1 MSQDKKWNPGADAA
15 DDDDDD
21 GRDETD
27 FQALKDAT
35 LFAIEVSNSM
45 VAPPGQDDDMDAEGG
60 GSRKKKSRHSKPR
73 YSSAEAALRC
83 AEAVLKNRII
93 STPNDMMGILLFG
106 TEQTKYGEGSSNISY
121 PNCYLLMDLDIPDA
135 PSIKE
140 LKYLLDN
147 PDELSEIL
155 TPSKKPASMA
165 NVLFAANHLF
175 TTKAANFNSRR
186 LFIITD
192 NDNPETDKSARASAQ
207 TRARD
212 LYDLGVRIEPF
223 FISSPT
229 HQFDKTLFYTD
240 IMYDTGE
247 DTTENLPDAEE
258 VSKATDAESR
268 YNQMMSAIT
277 AKQAPR
283 RALFTLKM
291 EIGRGLTIGI
301 KGFLLYK
308 RVTPSRSHYIHEQ
321 GEKLQIVKGTT
332 TRMVEETAQEVTPDR
347 IRKAYKFGGETV
359 TFSDEDF
366 KQMRNFGDPVLRILG
381 FKPQSE
387 LQFWHNMRSSTFIY
401 PSEEDY
407 TGSTRTFAAL
417 RNKLIASKL
426 MGLAWFVARRN
437 AAPVMTAIIP
447 SLEPQGMFLIPLPFV
462 DDIRQNPEI
471 PHIVAP
477 NHLIDRM
484 QDVIRQLHMPRGY
497 IPEKYPNPALQKH
510 YKVLEAIALEEEL
523 PEEFE
528 DKTEPKYKN
537 IEKHAG
543 QMIRD
548 WGDSLAQ
555 AMADF
560 RLTKPAQ
567 VEIHGTKRGRDS
579 ASGAAAKKAKKDAD
593 AGPGDADKEIKA
605 AYDKNT
611 LNKLTVAVLKDWL
624 VSKGMSASGKKADL
638 VERIEE
644 HFENK

>member
-1 MSQDKKWNPGADAA
+1 MSADKKWNSGADAA

-21 GRDETD
+21 GRDETE
-27 FQALKDAT
+27 FQAMKDAT
-35 LFAIEVSNSM
+35 LFAIEISNSM
-45 VAPPGQDDDMDAEGG
+45 IAPPTDDDDDTEA
-60 GSRKKKSRHSKPR
+60 GSKKKKNKKPK

-106 TEQTKYGEGSSNISY
+106 TEQTKYGDSGSNISY

-155 TPSKKPASMA
+155 KPSKKPASMA

-192 NDNPETDKSARASAQ
+192 NDNPETDKASRSSAQ

-212 LYDLGVRIEPF
+212 LYDLNVRIEPF
-223 FISSPT
+223 FISTPT
-229 HQFDKTLFYTD
+229 HQFDKSLFYTD
-240 IMYDTGE
+240 ILYDTGE
-247 DTTENLPDAEE
+247 DTTENLPTEE
-258 VSKATDAESR
+258 PTTDAESR
-268 YNQMMSAIT
+268 YEQMLSAIT

-291 EIGRGLTIGI
+291 ELGKGLTIGI
-301 KGFLLYK
+301 KGYLLHK
-308 RVTPSRSHYIHEQ
+308 RLDPSRSHYIHEQ

-332 TRMVEETAQEVTPDR
+332 TRMAEETATEVSPDQ

-366 KQMRNFGDPVLRILG
+366 KQMRNFGEPVLRILG

-387 LQFWHNMRSSTFIY
+387 LQLWHNTRSSTFIY

-417 RNKLIASKL
+417 RNKLLESKL
-426 MGLAWFVARRN
+426 MGISWFIPRRS
-437 AAPVMTAIIP
+437 AAPVMAAIIP
-447 SLEPQGMFLIPLPFV
+447 SVEPQGMFTIPLPYV

-471 PHIVAP
+471 PHIVSP

-484 QDVIRQLHMPRGY
+484 QDVIRQLHMPKGY
-497 IPEKYPNPALQKH
+497 IPSKYPNPALQKH

-528 DKTEPKYKN
+528 DKTEPKYKS
-537 IEKHAG
+537 IEKYAG
-543 QMIRD
+543 QQIQE
-548 WGDSLAQ
+548 WGEALSQ
-555 AMADF
+555 AMTEF
-560 RLTKPAQ
+560 RLSKPAQ
-567 VEIHGTKRGRDS
+567 VEVHGTKRGREP
-579 ASGAAAKKAKKDAD
+579 AGGAAAAKKVKKDVE
-593 AGPGDADKEIKA
+593 GGGGGDADKEIRA

-624 VSKGMSASGKKADL
+624 NSKGMSVAGKKADL
-638 VERIEE
+638 VERIED

>member
-1 MSQDKKWNPGADAA
+1 MSADKKWNSGADAA

-21 GRDETD
+21 SRDETE
-27 FQALKDAT
+27 FQAMKDAT
-35 LFAIEVSNSM
+35 LFAIEISNSM
-45 VAPPGQDDDMDAEGG
+45 IAPADEDDDDVAG
-60 GSRKKKSRHSKPR
+60 GSKKKKNKKPR

-83 AEAVLKNRII
+83 AEAILKNRII

-155 TPSKKPASMA
+155 KPSKKPASMA

-223 FISSPT
+223 FVSSPT

-258 VSKATDAESR
+258 VAKATDAESR
-268 YNQMMSAIT
+268 YEQMLSAIT

-291 EIGRGLTIGI
+291 EIGKGFVIGI
-301 KGFLLYK
+301 KGYLLHK

-332 TRMVEETAQEVTPDR
+332 TRMDEETAQEVTPDQ

-359 TFSDEDF
+359 SFSDEEF
-366 KQMRNFGDPVLRILG
+366 KKIRNFGDPVLRILG
-381 FKPQSE
+381 FKPQTE

-417 RNKLIASKL
+417 RNKLLKDKL
-426 MGLAWFVARRN
+426 MGIAWFIARRN
-437 AAPVMTAIIP
+437 AAPVMAAIIP
-447 SLEPQGMFLIPLPFV
+447 SEEPQGMFIIPLPFV
-462 DDIRQNPEI
+462 DDIRQNPEV
-471 PHIVAP
+471 PHVVAP
-477 NHLIDRM
+477 NYLIDRM
-484 QDVIRQLHMPRGY
+484 QDIIRQLHMPKGY

-543 QMIRD
+543 QYIQD
-548 WGDSLAQ
+548 WGDALSQ
-555 AMADF
+555 AMAEF

-567 VEIHGTKRGRDS
+567 VEIHGTKRGREP
-579 ASGAAAKKAKKDAD
+579 AGAAAAKKVKKDVD
-593 AGPGDADKEIKA
+593 SGPGDADKEMRA

-611 LNKLTVAVLKDWL
+611 LSKLTVAVLKDWL
-624 VSKGMSASGKKADL
+624 NSKGMSVAGKKADL

>member
-1 MSQDKKWNPGADAA
+1 MSADKKWNSGADAA

-21 GRDETD
+21 TRDETE
-27 FQALKDAT
+27 FQAMKDAT

-45 VAPPGQDDDMDAEGG
+45 IAPPSEEDGDVDTG
-60 GSRKKKSRHSKPR
+60 GSKKKKNKKPR

-106 TEQTKYGEGSSNISY
+106 TEQTRYGEGSSNISY

-147 PDELSEIL
+147 PEELSEIL
-155 TPSKKPASMA
+155 KPSKKPASMA

-192 NDNPETDKSARASAQ
+192 NDNPETDKSSRSSAQ

-223 FISSPT
+223 FISSLT
-229 HQFDKTLFYTD
+229 RQFDKTLFYTD
-240 IMYDTGE
+240 IIYDAGE
-247 DTTENLPDAEE
+247 DTTENLPDTEAAAKE
-258 VSKATDAESR
+258 TDAETR
-268 YNQMMSAIT
+268 YEQMLSAIT

-283 RALFTLKM
+283 RALFTSKM
-291 EIGRGLTIGI
+291 EIGKGFVIGI
-301 KGFLLYK
+301 KGYLLHK
-308 RVTPSRSHYIHEQ
+308 RVAPSRSHYIHEQ
-321 GEKLQIVKGTT
+321 GEKLQIVKGSTV
-332 TRMVEETAQEVTPDR
+332 RMVEETAQEVTPDQ
-347 IRKAYKFGGETV
+347 IRKAFKFGGETV
-359 TFSDEDF
+359 TFSEEEF
-366 KQMRNFGDPVLRILG
+366 KQMRNFGEPVLRILG

-387 LQFWHNMRSSTFIY
+387 LQFWHNMRSSMFIY
-401 PSEEDY
+401 PSEEDF

-417 RNKLIASKL
+417 RNKLLKDKL
-426 MGLAWFVARRN
+426 MGVAWFISRRN
-437 AAPVMTAIIP
+437 AAPVMAAVLP
-447 SLEPQGMFLIPLPFV
+447 SAEPHGMSIIPLPFV
-462 DDIRQNPEI
+462 DDIRQNPEV
-471 PHIVAP
+471 PHVVAP
-477 NHLIDRM
+477 NQLIDRM
-484 QDVIRQLHMPRGY
+484 QDVIRQLHMPKGY
-497 IPEKYPNPALQKH
+497 IPEKYPNPVLQKH

-543 QMIRD
+543 QYIRD
-548 WGDSLAQ
+548 WGDALSQ
-555 AMADF
+555 AMAEF
-560 RLTKPAQ
+560 KLTKPAQ

-579 ASGAAAKKAKKDAD
+579 GSAAAAKKAKKDVD
-593 AGPGDADKEIKA
+593 SGPGDADKEIRA

-624 VSKGMSASGKKADL
+624 NSKGMSVAGKKADL

>member
-1 MSQDKKWNPGADAA
+1 MSADKKWNSGADAA
-15 DDDDDD
+15 DDDEDDS
-21 GRDETD
+21 RDETE
-27 FQALKDAT
+27 FQAMKDAT
-35 LFAIEVSNSM
+35 LFAIEISNSM
-45 VAPPGQDDDMDAEGG
+45 IASPDEDDDMDAAG
-60 GSRKKKSRHSKPR
+60 GSKKKKNKKPV

-83 AEAVLKNRII
+83 AEAILKNRII

-140 LKYLLDN
+140 LKYLLEN

-155 TPSKKPASMA
+155 KPAKKPASMA

-229 HQFDKTLFYTD
+229 HQFDKTLFYAD

-247 DTTENLPDAEE
+247 DTTENLSDAEE
-258 VSKATDAESR
+258 VAKATDAESR
-268 YNQMMSAIT
+268 YEQMLSAIT

-291 EIGRGLTIGI
+291 EIGPGFFIGI
-301 KGFLLYK
+301 KGYLLYK
-308 RVTPSRSHYIHEQ
+308 RAAPSRSHYIHEQ

-332 TRMVEETAQEVTPDR
+332 TRMVEETAQEVTPDQ
-347 IRKAYKFGGETV
+347 IRKAYKFGGETIS
-359 TFSDEDF
+359 FSDEEI
-366 KQMRNFGDPVLRILG
+366 KKIRNFGDPVLRILG

-417 RNKLIASKL
+417 RNKLLKDKL
-426 MGLAWFVARRN
+426 MGIAWFIARRN
-437 AAPVMTAIIP
+437 AAPVITAILP
-447 SLEPQGMFLIPLPFV
+447 SVEPQGMFLIPLPFV
-462 DDIRQNPEI
+462 DDIRQNPEV

-484 QDVIRQLHMPRGY
+484 QDVIRQLHMPKGY

-543 QMIRD
+543 QFIQD
-548 WGDSLAQ
+548 WGDALSQ
-555 AMADF
+555 AMTEF

-567 VEIHGTKRGRDS
+567 VEIHGTKRGREP
-579 ASGAAAKKAKKDAD
+579 AGAAAAKKVKKDVD
-593 AGPGDADKEIKA
+593 SGPGDADQEMRA

-624 VSKGMSASGKKADL
+624 NSKGMSVAGKKADL